1 MASTP
6 RTRRLRWFAP
16 FVVAAVVGLVAAV
29 PNLASAAPPP
39 LAPLSAQQLI
49 AKVHQAQVN
58 TLSGTIDLTANL
70 GIPNLS
76 ALTDAAGGGR
86 HGSTGFNPTSLL
98 SGSHRALVW
107 FDGPDRNRVALLQT
121 MAETDVVHNGQNV
134 WTWDSTSKKVDHY
147 ALSAPSSTSTSTS
160 PGAGKAEANAVE
172 PIATPEQ
179 MANDLLAQISP
190 STAVSVTTT
199 DLVADKAAYQLVLS
213 PKAADS
219 TVDRAVI
226 AVEGS
231 SGLPLR
237 VQIFAKGQKKAAIEL
252 GFSSID
258 FSTPAASNFNFTP
271 PPGSTVTDKA
281 VGQHAPATAAPD
293 STTPA
298 KPTATDTGPV
308 TVGQDWSTVA
318 IFSGVTLPPQAGEF
332 LRAGTPVSG
341 GTLIETPLIN
351 VLVLNDGRI
360 AVGAVNASALQA
372 AVAAAH

>member
-1 MASTP
+1 MASSP

-16 FVVAAVVGLVAAV
+16 LAVAAVIGFVAAV

-49 AKVHQAQVN
+49 AKVHQANVN
-58 TLSGTIDLTANL
+58 ALSGTIDLTANL

-86 HGSTGFNPTSLL
+86 HGSAGFNPTSLL
-98 SGSHRALVW
+98 SGSHQALVW

-121 MAETDVVHNGQNV
+121 MAETDVVHNGQSV

-147 ALSAPSSTSTSTS
+147 TLSATTST
-160 PGAGKAEANAVE
+160 GRQAEAKAVE
-172 PIATPEQ
+172 PITTPEQ
-179 MANDLLAQISP
+179 MANDLLAQITP

-199 DLVADKAAYQLVLS
+199 DLVAKKAAYQLVLS
-213 PKAADS
+213 PKSSES

-258 FSTPAASNFNFTP
+258 FSAPAASNFNFSP
-271 PPGSTVTDKA
+271 PPGSTVADKA
-281 VGQHAPATAAPD
+281 VGRHDPATAPGKTPGNAPG
-293 STTPA
+293 TTPDETT
-298 KPTATDTGPV
+298 PTDNGPV

-318 IFSGVTLPPQAGEF
+318 IFSNVTLPAQAGEF

-341 GTLIETPLIN
+341 GTLIGTPLVN

-360 AVGAVNASALQA
+360 AVGAVNASALEA

>member
-1 MASTP
+1 MALTP

-49 AKVHQAQVN
+49 AKVHEANVN
-58 TLSGTIDLTANL
+58 TLSGTIDLTTNL

-86 HGSTGFNPTSLL
+86 HGNTGFNPTSLL

-121 MAETDVVHNGQNV
+121 MAETDVVHNGQNI

-147 ALSAPSSTSTSTS
+147 TLSAPSSTS

-172 PIATPEQ
+172 PITTPEQ
-179 MANDLLAQISP
+179 MANDLLARIDP

-199 DLVADKAAYQLVLS
+199 DLVAKKTAYQLVLS
-213 PKAADS
+213 PKSADS
-219 TVDRAVI
+219 TVDRVVI

-258 FSTPAASNFNFTP
+258 FSTPAAKNFNFSP

-281 VGQHAPATAAPD
+281 VGQHAPANAAPGQA
-293 STTPA
+293 TPD
-298 KPTATDTGPV
+298 KPAANDKGPV

-341 GTLIETPLIN
+341 GTLIGTPLIN